1 MALLDFLFG
10 SSKKNTTTTSTQAT
24 QNTSNVSADGGGF
37 LAQASDVTI
46 DNSQQ
51 LDYRLTDSRDLSTS
65 ITDNS
70 DNSQNYSVADYSDRS
85 LSAFDA
91 SQRDSNNSSVLNY
104 SDSRATNSV
113 DARTWT
119 DRSVVNDSRSTST
132 ISYDLTPDVIKTALA
147 SLDKAVAGSLSNVN
161 SADARRSSDAQAAIG
176 GAYNASLEFFNTS
189 AGALREAYDANA
201 ENLAGNTERVL
212 DAVVEA
218 NRTDGQ
224 ALVDTVNKFGKYAA
238 LIVGGVIFVSFLR
251 RA

>member
-10 SSKKNTTTTSTQAT
+10 SSKKNTTTTTTQAT

-91 SQRDSNNSSVLNY
+91 SKSNSDNSSL
-104 SDSRATNSV
+104 

-119 DRSVVNDSRSTST
+119 DNSVTNDSRSTST

-147 SLDKAVAGSLSNVN
+147 SLDKAVAGSLSNVDR
-161 SADARRSSDAQAAIG
+161 SDARRSGDARTAID

-238 LIVGGVIFVSFLR
+238 LIVGGIIFVSFLR